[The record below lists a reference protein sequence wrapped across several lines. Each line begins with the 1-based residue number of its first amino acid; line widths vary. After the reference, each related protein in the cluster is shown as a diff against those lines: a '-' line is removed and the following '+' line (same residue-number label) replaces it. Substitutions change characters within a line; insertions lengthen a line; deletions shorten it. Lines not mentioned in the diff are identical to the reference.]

1 MKIWITGSNG
11 ALGKALISFLETEN
25 IYKKEIFLTDITP
38 TQDKRYYKVSLEKKE
53 EIIKFINEYQISH
66 IFHLAGSFSNQI
78 EIDMQN
84 NVTNSLNIIQAIEAC
99 NPTIS
104 LLLIGSAAEYG
115 MIQPNENPIPETH
128 ILNPV
133 SIYGLTKALQTQIF
147 EFYAK
152 KEMNIFLARI
162 FNLLDKNISDKLL
175 VGKVHNICKK
185 IQNKELMY
193 LELGNLESQRDY
205 ISTKEAA
212 KMLFNIIEKGKKGEV
227 YNVGSGKPIMIKEL
241 VKNILDEYNL
251 DFSVV
256 KIKNFSTKYDVPS
269 IYADIQKYQQLFLSL

>member
-1 MKIWITGSNG
+1 
-11 ALGKALISFLETEN
+11 
-25 IYKKEIFLTDITP
+25 
-38 TQDKRYYKVSLEKKE
+38 
-53 EIIKFINEYQISH
+53 
-66 IFHLAGSFSNQI
+66 
-78 EIDMQN
+78 
-84 NVTNSLNIIQAIEAC
+84 
-99 NPTIS
+99 
-104 LLLIGSAAEYG
+104 

-185 IQNKELMY
+185 IQNKELTY

-256 KIKNFSTKYDVPS
+256 KIKDFSTKYDVPS